1 MIMFVRLSRWF
12 VITTLSCLCLFLL
25 APIAVHA
32 DGGAPNRAYI
42 AGVTK
47 GIGIIDIPQQKVID
61 HIAVP
66 GNPNMILLSLDG
78 NYLYAT
84 EPQLKRVAIIIA
96 GTGQTFCV
104 APVLGHPT
112 LLALDPNANIL
123 FVASNDASSVT
134 SIDSDN
140 CHVKHVFQ
148 LNKPVYGLGVA
159 AVGTS
164 LSPNSGNQLWVAD
177 SSELTVFDDIK
188 GTQIQQIPVPEG
200 PRYISI
206 PPGSAVYATTQQGS
220 VITVDLNTYKVM
232 TLISGGSYGLMDYD
246 QNTGEIYVPDQ
257 KNHQLVVLEPVNA
270 GFALSSEPGRTIPLE
285 AIPTSVAVTSDGQ
298 LAFVALESG
307 KVVMLDIPAHQI
319 TNTFDVGGNPRF
331 IITGLNPPVF
341 SATPQQ
347 AHTLQTVITVAAYV
361 IVAVLLVVPI
371 ILFRRYAK
379 AHRDELAEQDQL
391 PDVGNEDITNKHPEA
406 GQREIE

>member
-1 MIMFVRLSRWF
+1 MIMFVRLSRWL
-12 VITTLSCLCLFLL
+12 VITTLSCLCLLLL
-25 APIAVHA
+25 APMAVHA

-47 GIGIIDIPQQKVID
+47 GIGIIDIPQQKIID

-84 EPQLKRVAIIIA
+84 EAQLKRVAIIIA

-104 APVLGHPT
+104 ASVPGHPT

-123 FVASNDASSVT
+123 VVASNDTSSVT
-134 SIDSDN
+134 SIDPDN

-148 LNKPVYGLGVA
+148 LTKPVYGIGVA

-206 PPGSAVYATTQQGS
+206 PPGSAVYATTQQGI
-220 VITVDLNTYKVM
+220 VISVDLNTYKRL
-232 TLISGGSYGLMDYD
+232 TLISGGSYSSMDYD

-270 GFALSSEPGRTIPLE
+270 GFGLPQEPTGPPISLD
-285 AIPTSVAVTSDGQ
+285 AIQTSDAITRDEQ
-298 LAFVALESG
+298 QAFVALHGG
-307 KVVMLDIPAHQI
+307 KIAKIAIPAH
-319 TNTFDVGGNPRF
+319 
-331 IITGLNPPVF
+331 
-341 SATPQQ
+341 
-347 AHTLQTVITVAAYV
+347 
-361 IVAVLLVVPI
+361 
-371 ILFRRYAK
+371 
-379 AHRDELAEQDQL
+379 
-391 PDVGNEDITNKHPEA
+391 
-406 GQREIE
+406 